1 MRVLAPY
8 ETNDRPLLTV
18 TPSEDYGAWLRSV
31 LPEKTREYAP
41 YIQLLHHVAEA
52 LIDYDCLLLHAAV
65 IEVDGRAYAFSAPS
79 GTGKSTHVALW
90 KRHFG
95 DRARIVNGDKPFLR
109 RIDGT
114 WFACASPWVGKEN
127 WQTKEDVPLDAICFL
142 EQGST
147 NAIRPVDEKEETD
160 RLVFQLDP
168 PEDPKRTEAWL
179 NLIGKLIKEAPCS
192 LLTCTISSDA
202 VKLAY
207 QTLSGKDDW
216 VNEG

>member
-65 IEVDGRAYAFSAPS
+65 IEVDGRAYALSAPS

-95 DRARIVNGDKPFLR
+95 DQARIVNGDKPFLR

-179 NLIGKLIKEAPCS
+179 NLIGKLIKEVPCS